1 MNVQWKLAARYLWGR
16 KLRTVL
22 TTLAVVFG
30 VTIIFG
36 MNAILPTFLQA
47 FTSTMQ
53 SGVGQVDL
61 NIQTASNAPFPE
73 TVVDQVKATEG
84 VAIVDGS
91 LQRTIILPNS
101 MAPASS
107 KLTSAGNIIVAGVN
121 PATIQQLRQYLVAEG
136 DFFTEGTSGVVVL
149 SQAFAEKMN
158 LKQGD
163 MLTLPSATGTMQF
176 RIVGLLTTF
185 PGPNPEVVYIPLT
198 DAQTM
203 FNLPGQVNLVEGTIK
218 TDAVL
223 GDVVARLRT
232 GLGNGMNIN
241 VQESGTELFAAIEVG
256 KSAFYIIGILA
267 LVMGAFVI
275 YNTFRTVVVERR
287 HDIGMLRAL
296 GASRGTVRGLFL
308 IETLIQGI
316 GGSVLGILCGYL
328 LAVIFTVLL
337 GTFGKQLLHISIG
350 APVVEP
356 SNLLISLAIGIGFT
370 VASGLLPAMAASRV
384 TPLEALRPAPALTE
398 KRVMKRR
405 AIAGL
410 VLLGLGIAGL
420 LTRQL
425 SLACLGLVLFII
437 GLILCS
443 PILVQPLGHV
453 FSGLLNLFFKR
464 EGRLAEGNLTRN
476 PGRAAITASAVM
488 IGLMIALAMSGMI
501 TSIFSGFFS
510 YMDKSLGADYLFMPS
525 SLLLS
530 GGNVAASPELAQR
543 VAEVPGIGI
552 VSTIR
557 FTTTKT
563 VVGDTQLLGID
574 PVTFPQISGL
584 EFSRGNEAEAYRKLA
599 EGRALIVNGIFAA
612 QRKVAIGDVITLESP
627 KGPVDYTIAGVGLD
641 YLNAKLATGYISQK
655 NLAND
660 FNVTNDVLIMANL
673 AQGADST
680 ATRENLQQLVSDY
693 PALTF
698 FESEVF
704 RKSQTD
710 LLSQAMVMF
719 YVILAALVIPGLI
732 AMINTLAINV
742 IERTREI
749 GVLRA
754 VGATRQQVGRM
765 VLAESLLLSAFGI
778 LLGIVTGLLMGA
790 VLVAAMNTTGF
801 KLPYYFPWTGILV
814 TIIIGLVFG
823 VLAAIIP
830 ARQASRMEIIQA
842 LHYE

>member
-53 SGVGQVDL
+53 SGAGQVDL
-61 NIQTASNAPFPE
+61 NVQTSSNAPFPE
-73 TVVDQVKATEG
+73 SVVDQVKATEG
-84 VAIVDGS
+84 VAVVDGS
-91 LQRTIILPNS
+91 LQRTVILPAE
-101 MAPASS
+101 MAPAGN
-107 KLTSAGNIIVAGVN
+107 KLTSGGNIIVAGVN
-121 PATIQQLRQYLVAEG
+121 PVTAQQLRQYLVAEG
-136 DFFTEGTSGVVVL
+136 TFLEGDATGDTVI
-149 SQAFAEKMN
+149 SQTFAEKMN
-158 LKQGD
+158 LKLGD
-163 MLTLPSATGTMQF
+163 TLSLPSATGTMQF

-185 PGPNPEVVYIPLT
+185 PGPNPEVVYISLA
-198 DAQTM
+198 DAQAL
-203 FNLPGQVNLVEGTIK
+203 FNMPGQVNLVEGTIK
-218 TDAVL
+218 TNAVL
-223 GDVVARLRT
+223 DDVVARLRT
-232 GLGNGMNIN
+232 SLGNGMNIN
-241 VQESGTELFAAIEVG
+241 AQESGTELFAAIEVG
-256 KSAFYIIGILA
+256 KSAFYIFGILA
-267 LVMGAFVI
+267 LAMGAFVI

-328 LAVIFTVLL
+328 LAVIFTVMLS
-337 GTFGKQLLHISIG
+337 TFGSQLLHISIG
-350 APVVEP
+350 APVIEI
-356 SNLLISLAIGIGFT
+356 SNLLVSMLIGVGFT

-384 TPLEALRPAPALTE
+384 APLEALRPAPALTQ
-398 KRVMKRR
+398 KRIMNRGG
-405 AIAGL
+405 IAGL
-410 VLLGLGIAGL
+410 AILGLGVAGL

-425 SLACLGLVLFII
+425 SLEGLGLVLFII
-437 GLILCS
+437 GLIFCS

-453 FSGLLNLFFKR
+453 FSGPLSLIFKR

-501 TSIFSGFFS
+501 TSVFGGFFS
-510 YMDKSLGADYLFMPS
+510 YMEKSLGADYLFMPS

-530 GGNVAASPELAQR
+530 GGNVAASPELAKKI
-543 VAEVPGIGI
+543 AAVPGVGT
-552 VSTIR
+552 VSSIR

-574 PVTFPQISGL
+574 PATFPKVSGL
-584 EFSRGNEAEAYRKLA
+584 EFSRGDPIEAYRKLA

-612 QRKVAIGDVITLESP
+612 QRKVAVGDVITLESP
-627 KGPVDYTIAGVGLD
+627 RGPLNYTIAGVGLD
-641 YLNAKLATGYISQK
+641 YLNAKLATGYISQE
-655 NLAND
+655 NLAKD
-660 FNVTNDVLIMANL
+660 FNVTNDVLIMADL

-680 ATRENLQQLVSDY
+680 TTRENLQQLVRDY

-710 LLSQAMVMF
+710 LLNQGMVMF
-719 YVILAALVIPGLI
+719 YAILAALVIPGLI

-790 VLVAAMNTTGF
+790 VLVAGMNTTGF

-830 ARQASRMEIIQA
+830 ARQASRLEIIQA

>member
-16 KLRTVL
+16 KLRTIL

-53 SGVGQVDL
+53 SGAGQVDL

-73 TVVDQVKATEG
+73 SVVDQVKATEG
-84 VAIVDGS
+84 VAVVDGS
-91 LQRTIILPNS
+91 LQRAVILPDS
-101 MAPASS
+101 MTPTNN

-121 PATIQQLRQYLVAEG
+121 PATVQQLRQYLVADGNFIQEG
-136 DFFTEGTSGVVVL
+136 ETGVAVI
-149 SQAFAEKMN
+149 SQTFAESLQKK
-158 LKQGD
+158 LGD
-163 MLTLPSATGTMQF
+163 SLTLPSAAGTMEF
-176 RIVGLLTTF
+176 RITGLLTTF

-198 DAQTM
+198 DAQTL
-203 FNLPGQVNLVEGTIK
+203 FNMPGQVNLVEGTIK

-223 GDVVARLRT
+223 EDVVANLRT
-232 GLGNGMNIN
+232 SLGDGININ

-256 KSAFYIIGILA
+256 KSAFYIFGILA

-296 GASRGTVRGLFL
+296 GASRGTVRNLFL

-328 LAVIFTVLL
+328 LAVAFTLMIS
-337 GTFGKQLLHISIG
+337 TFGQQLLHIDVG
-350 APVVEP
+350 APVVEL
-356 SNLLISLAIGIGFT
+356 SNLLISMFIGVGFT

-384 TPLEALRPAPALTE
+384 APLEALRPAPALAQ
-398 KRVMKRR
+398 KRIMSRR
-405 AIAGL
+405 AIGGL
-410 VLLGLGIAGL
+410 ILLGLGLAGL

-425 SLACLGLVLFII
+425 NLASLGLVLFII

-453 FSGLLNLFFKR
+453 FSGLLNQFFKR

-501 TSIFSGFFS
+501 TSVFGGFFK

-530 GGNVAASPELAQR
+530 GGNVAASPELAKK
-543 VAEVPGIGI
+543 VAEVPGVGTL
-552 VSTIR
+552 STLR

-574 PVTFPQISGL
+574 PITFPEISGL
-584 EFSRGNEAEAYRKLA
+584 EFSRGDEAEAYRKLA
-599 EGRALIVNGIFAA
+599 EGRAIIVNGIFAS

-627 KGPVDYTIAGVGLD
+627 RGPLDYTVAGVGLD
-641 YLNAKLATGYISQK
+641 YLNAKLATGYISQA
-655 NLAND
+655 NLSQD
-660 FNVTNDVLIMANL
+660 FNVNNDVLIMANL
-673 AQGADST
+673 AEGADSI
-680 ATRENLQQLVSDY
+680 ATRDNLQQMVRDY

-710 LLSQAMVMF
+710 LLDQAMVMF
-719 YVILAALVIPGLI
+719 YFILAALVIPGLI

-823 VLAAIIP
+823 ILAAIIP

>member
-1 MNVQWKLAARYLWGR
+1 
-16 KLRTVL
+16 
-22 TTLAVVFG
+22 
-30 VTIIFG
+30 
-36 MNAILPTFLQA
+36 
-47 FTSTMQ
+47 
-53 SGVGQVDL
+53 
-61 NIQTASNAPFPE
+61 
-73 TVVDQVKATEG
+73 
-84 VAIVDGS
+84 
-91 LQRTIILPNS
+91 
-101 MAPASS
+101 
-107 KLTSAGNIIVAGVN
+107 
-121 PATIQQLRQYLVAEG
+121 
-136 DFFTEGTSGVVVL
+136 
-149 SQAFAEKMN
+149 
-158 LKQGD
+158 
-163 MLTLPSATGTMQF
+163 
-176 RIVGLLTTF
+176 
-185 PGPNPEVVYIPLT
+185 
-198 DAQTM
+198 
-203 FNLPGQVNLVEGTIK
+203 
-218 TDAVL
+218 
-223 GDVVARLRT
+223 
-232 GLGNGMNIN
+232 
-241 VQESGTELFAAIEVG
+241 
-256 KSAFYIIGILA
+256 
-267 LVMGAFVI
+267 
-275 YNTFRTVVVERR
+275 
-287 HDIGMLRAL
+287 
-296 GASRGTVRGLFL
+296 
-308 IETLIQGI
+308 
-316 GGSVLGILCGYL
+316 
-328 LAVIFTVLL
+328 VLL
-337 GTFGKQLLHISIG
+337 GAFGKQLLHISIG

-530 GGNVAASPELAQR
+530 GGNVAASPELAQK